1 MKRKL
6 VVGALII
13 IMMISVVN
21 LISNAATKTALT
33 DEEIS
38 AMVDEKV
45 NAAVGSASTQIQTQ
59 IDAQNQAIEEAKK
72 EESGNNS
79 NGIGMIAAAIATGL
93 ACIGSGIAVAV
104 VASSAVGAV
113 SEDPS
118 LLGKTIIFAG
128 LAEGIAIYG
137 LIISIMILNKI

>member
-6 VVGALII
+6 VVCLLIMAMVGCMVCI
-13 IMMISVVN
+13 V
-21 LISNAATKTALT
+21 SNAAKTLS

-38 AMVDEKV
+38 SMVDEKV
-45 NAAVGSASTQIQTQ
+45 NQAVAGASAQMQTQ
-59 IDAQNQAIEEAKK
+59 IDAQNQAIAEATT
-72 EESGNNS
+72 GNNDKS
-79 NGIGMIAAAIATGL
+79 TNGVGMIAAAIATGL

-104 VASSAVGAV
+104 VASSAVGAI

-118 LLGKTIIFAG
+118 LLGKTIILAG